1 MFSNKT
7 IAQYKFKYPA
17 LKENVETIKQEFIDI
32 CKKHDFAYKDLN
44 SILVVIDEAT
54 SNIIRHAYKDTMGDI
69 EFIVA
74 VKERGL
80 DMTIIDKGK
89 SFDWKHF
96 KTPDLNEYARV
107 GKKGGLGLWIIRKL
121 TNQSDYVITEKGNE
135 LHLTKNH
142 SKTRVIEKV
151 FSVLSIKGVKEKFVL
166 STTVFIV
173 ALMSSIYFYFIFH
186 ERESV
191 KDKFITYSMDLV
203 RGISESSK
211 NIMIKGNYL
220 NLIKLLNEIKTNNG
234 NIHEIFITDAG
245 GLIMA
250 HNESKYL
257 YKPFSYTEDGGKVLV
272 QNEYPQKV
280 RVVKF
285 GKKLNS
291 KYDITQPIIFNSEKL
306 GDVHLI
312 LTPADFEQVMAS
324 KRLNIVGVSL
334 GMLVLILTALGIY
347 MLLNLIIKP
356 LETLR
361 EGVLAIGEGRLS
373 HRIEIDGTDEFSQIA
388 NAFND
393 MAVKF
398 KGAQEAMVEQEK
410 MQKEIQVAKD
420 IQQTLLPKNIPDT
433 EGFDIASL
441 YRSAKDVGGD
451 YFDINKVGPH
461 LIGVIVAD
469 VSGKGVPGSL
479 VMTIIRT
486 AVRLVSF
493 RNRSSKAVLCKVNNF
508 VKEDMKKGMFV
519 TAFYS
524 ILDSVSRKII
534 FSSAGHNPMILY
546 RAKED
551 KVYYIKPKGFPLG
564 INLPDDDLFR
574 KIMGEE
580 KIKLEKGDL
589 MLIYTDGITEAMNMK
604 REQWGEQ
611 KFIDIIKKY
620 AHLTPKEFI
629 DNLDKEIKNFT
640 GGFPQS
646 DDITIV
652 VIKEKS
658 TDKVMFARIAR
669 EIKKLRKKR
678 VPTEEIEKRLG
689 IRMDNFKELV
699 KEKKEEKGKEE
710 IIFLTFEQKKE
721 LMKMVVDKPEE
732 SVSKYAEEMSKKYNA
747 IITEEMVKSE
757 LRRANLVSAE
767 HRKTYAQERKA

>member
-1 MFSNKT
+1 MFKDRI
-7 IAQYKFKYPA
+7 IAQYNFKYPA
-17 LKENVETIKQEFIDI
+17 LKENVDKIKQEFVDI
-32 CKKHDFAYKDLN
+32 CKKHEFTYKDMN
-44 SILVVIDEAT
+44 SILVVVDEAS

-69 EFIVA
+69 QCEVT
-74 VKERGL
+74 VRESGM
-80 DMTIIDKGK
+80 DMVLIDQGK
-89 SFDWKHF
+89 SFDWKTF
-96 KTPDLNEYARV
+96 KTPDLNEYVRV

-121 TNQSDYVITEKGNE
+121 TNKSDYVTTERGNE
-135 LHLTKNH
+135 LRLTKNH
-142 SKTRVIEKV
+142 TRARVFEK
-151 FSVLSIKGVKEKFVL
+151 FFRMLSVRGIKEKFVI
-166 STTVFIV
+166 STTIFISLLMFSVYIYFIV
-173 ALMSSIYFYFIFH
+173 H
-186 ERESV
+186 ERESL
-191 KDKFITYSMDLV
+191 KEKYITYSVDLV
-203 RGISESSK
+203 KGISESSK

-220 NLIKLLNEIKTNNG
+220 NLIKLLNEIKTNNP
-234 NIHEIFITDAG
+234 NIQDIFITDKSG
-245 GLIMA
+245 VIMA
-250 HNESKYL
+250 HNESKFL
-257 YKPFSYTEDGGKVLV
+257 YKPFAYSEDGGGIIDVANYPGKVM
-272 QNEYPQKV
+272 KV
-280 RVVKF
+280 AF
-285 GKKLNS
+285 GKKTNI
-291 KYDITQPIIFNSEKL
+291 KYDVTQAIIFQGEKL

-312 LTPADFEQVMAS
+312 LTQANLSHVMAA
-324 KRLNIVGVSL
+324 RSL
-334 GMLVLILTALGIY
+334 GSLFIISFILFVVTALVIY
-347 MLLNLIIKP
+347 LLLNLIIKP
-356 LETLR
+356 LQTLR

-373 HRIEIDGTDEFSQIA
+373 HRIEIDGSDEFSQIA

-410 MQKEIQVAKD
+410 IQKEIQVAKE

-451 YFDINKVGPH
+451 YYDINKVGPH

-493 RNRSSKAVLCKVNNF
+493 RNRSSKGVLCKVNNF

-519 TAFYS
+519 TGFYA
-524 ILDSVSRKII
+524 ILDSVSRKIT
-534 FSSAGHNPMILY
+534 FSSAGHDPMILY

-574 KIMGEE
+574 KVMGEE
-580 KIKLEKGDL
+580 QVKLEKSDL
-589 MLIYTDGITEAMNMK
+589 MLIYTDGITEAMNTK
-604 REQWGEQ
+604 RELWGEQ
-611 KFIDIIKKY
+611 KFIDTIKKY
-620 AHLTPKEFI
+620 SHLTPQEFI
-629 DNLDKEIKNFT
+629 DNLDREIKDFT

-652 VIKEKS
+652 VIKEKR
-658 TDKVMFARIAR
+658 TDTAMFAKITR

-689 IRMDNFKELV
+689 IKMDNFKELV
-699 KEKKEEKGKEE
+699 KEKKGAKEKEE

-732 SVSKYAEEMSKKYNA
+732 TASKYADVLSRKYNA
-747 IITEEMVKSE
+747 IITEEMIKKE

-767 HRKTYAQERKA
+767 HRIAYAKERKE